1 MQIDFD
7 AKVETKILL
16 GMIVFFSAAGAV
28 CLWLDQPPVVTGIAF
43 SLVITACL
51 YRFLGGVEGSRLA
64 VASFKA
70 GGSAAVFG
78 AALWY
83 VTGQLV
89 ALRPTVQPPPAEW
102 TAMDRSGAPVGI
114 RIGQDSVVPDPSLL
128 EDAVWS
134 VRNVGGAIRAAAG
147 DRALA
152 KIDLSSLGLIG
163 LFNQVRMPDGRAIQF
178 TGELARGTEADLF
191 PPYPFRIR
199 ATDFRNNY
207 NGYAILDRDDDT
219 VIVEDVL
226 ITKSFKV
233 FSHNGEYF
241 VVFVSRAVH
250 NDPDREPWAVF
261 GFAQLELSVES
272 PASD

>member
-1 MQIDFD
+1 MHIDFD
-7 AKVETKILL
+7 AKAETKILL

-28 CLWLDQPPVVTGIAF
+28 SLWLDQPPVVTAITF

-83 VTGQLV
+83 VTEQLV
-89 ALRPTVQPPPAEW
+89 ALNSTVQPPPDEW
-102 TAMDRSGAPVGI
+102 MAMDRNGAPVGI
-114 RIGQDSVVPDPSLL
+114 RIGQDSVLPDPSLL

-134 VRNVGGAIRAAAG
+134 VENVGGAIRAVTG
-147 DRALA
+147 GRTLA
-152 KIDLSSLGLIG
+152 RIDLPSLGLIG
-163 LFNQVRMPDGRAIQF
+163 LFNQVRMPDGRSIQF
-178 TGELARGTEADLF
+178 TGELAEGMEADLF

-199 ATDFRNNY
+199 ATGFRDNY
-207 NGYAILDRDDDT
+207 NGYAILGRDSDT

-226 ITKSFKV
+226 ITRNFQV

-241 VVFVSRAVH
+241 AVLVSRAVH
-250 NDPDREPWAVF
+250 NDPERAPWAVF
-261 GFAQLELSVES
+261 GFAQLELSVGGPLE
-272 PASD
+272 

>member
-1 MQIDFD
+1 MNIDFD
-7 AKVETKILL
+7 AKMETRILL

-28 CLWLDQPPVVTGIAF
+28 SLGLDQPPVVTAISF

-89 ALRPTVQPPPAEW
+89 ALNPTVQPPPPEW
-102 TAMDRSGAPVGI
+102 MAMDRNGAPVGI
-114 RIGQDSVVPDPSLL
+114 RIGQDSVIPDPSLL

-134 VRNVGGAIRAAAG
+134 VENVGGAIRAAAG
-147 DRALA
+147 DRTLA
-152 KIDLSSLGLIG
+152 RIDLSSLGSVG
-163 LFNQVRMPDGRAIQF
+163 LFNQVRMPDGRAIRF
-178 TGELARGTEADLF
+178 TGELARGMEADLF
-191 PPYPFRIR
+191 PYPFRIR
-199 ATDFRNNY
+199 ATDFRDSY
-207 NGYAILDRDDDT
+207 NGYAILGRDGDA

-226 ITKSFKV
+226 ITRTFKV
-233 FSHNGEYF
+233 FSHDGEYF
-241 VVFVSRAVH
+241 AVLVSRAVH
-250 NDPDREPWAVF
+250 NDPGREPWAVF
-261 GFAQLELSVES
+261 GFAQFELSVDAAAPE
-272 PASD
+272 